1 MRGPDLMSSRFR
13 NFGFGTKRK
22 SSSTNVANGTPGTP
36 TSSVH
41 GGGPTSNPSSST
53 VSITPTTTASTAASA
68 QTPTTTDGASSTT
81 SLPMNQAP
89 NGLGRPPSYTYNPN
103 APRAT
108 SPMPPGGKHAVPFD
122 LGWNLG
128 RTATLM
134 LRERS
139 SRAEPGEPATAVC
152 RRLPSTESSQQRP
165 ATKHRWLWGP
175 SGGRRERTEQGTTH
189 RGHRFCEEQNKFTI
203 TSRANVG

>member
-22 SSSTNVANGTPGTP
+22 SSSTNVAHGAAAPGTP
-36 TSSVH
+36 NSVH
-41 GGGPTSNPSSST
+41 GPTSNPSSST

-108 SPMPPGGKHAVPFD
+108 SPMPPGGK
-122 LGWNLG
+122 
-128 RTATLM
+128 RTLLAGASPGV
-134 LRERS
+134 ER
-139 SRAEPGEPATAVC
+139 G
-152 RRLPSTESSQQRP
+152 
-165 ATKHRWLWGP
+165 
-175 SGGRRERTEQGTTH
+175 
-189 RGHRFCEEQNKFTI
+189 
-203 TSRANVG
+203 